1 MWQRHKL
8 NSSHCYARSTQP
20 KKLGERGEGVILNT
34 QGKSYQLIASTER
47 QGSYFT
53 IAACLHSIRAL
64 AVSFKNVLHTAQ
76 YHQEAK
82 TLVRPGLSHT
92 CKLTVTGGLQNQGVG
107 YRNYS
112 HTYILLTTIPSFLQ
126 IPQGNFYVT
135 SATWRPWVKAI
146 DFGGEEFTWRW
157 KQMWNLEETKPLTN

>member
-1 MWQRHKL
+1 MLCCCRYIIIKHSKHGSRRSPVCALQPFQLLPQFNNFMSHQLQSAQPCDKDKL

-20 KKLGERGEGVILNT
+20 KKLGERGEGMILNT
-34 QGKSYQLIASTER
+34 QGKSYQLIANTER

-92 CKLTVTGGLQNQGVG
+92 CKLTVTGGLQN
-107 YRNYS
+107 
-112 HTYILLTTIPSFLQ
+112 
-126 IPQGNFYVT
+126 
-135 SATWRPWVKAI
+135 
-146 DFGGEEFTWRW
+146 
-157 KQMWNLEETKPLTN
+157 